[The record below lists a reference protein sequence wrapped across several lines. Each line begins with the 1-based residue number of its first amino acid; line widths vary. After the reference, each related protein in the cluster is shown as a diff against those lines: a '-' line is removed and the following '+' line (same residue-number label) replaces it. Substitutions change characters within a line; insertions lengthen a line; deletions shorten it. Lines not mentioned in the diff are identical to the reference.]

1 VVSPAVLKSETVD
14 EHLGDGLQGKGEL
27 VLACMVDLA
36 VDGSEADAK
45 AVTLFSR
52 GKLRPVVSA
61 PGPVVAGDAI
71 LTCGQMPP
79 VQLLQTLVQL
89 SVDLG
94 ACHVNYPLSGISCV
108 YALIDLSVPGVSKPQ
123 AHCAGFGIRS
133 EAHLVGSSGV
143 ADEVALPD
151 RVGRVNLHPILR
163 VRRL

>member
-1 VVSPAVLKSETVD
+1 
-14 EHLGDGLQGKGEL
+14 
-27 VLACMVDLA
+27 VLAGVVDLA
-36 VDGSEADAK
+36 VYGSEADAK
-45 AVTLFSR
+45 PVTLFSR
-52 GKLRPVVSA
+52 GKLRSVVSA
-61 PGPVVAGDAI
+61 PRPVVAGDVV

-94 ACHVNYPLSGISCV
+94 ACHVNSPLSGISCV